1 MPVLSNGLVFIK
13 DLSSKEIC
21 HNRNVFLACRVASLR
36 KVRMETSNRSIFV
49 PLPDGL
55 TLKRDTDYDWSV
67 AITLDIGVGNVT
79 DVGVGGNVRGG
90 LRLNASSSFSTGLL
104 ANGDWEGSSMW
115 LAASSSAAMPAG
127 CSGCA
132 VAAQLRK
139 VRKSFRLTV
148 LVVRNNDCLLRQA
161 QNEQDGE
168 CNEAW
173 VLCRNSRCPLA
184 T

>member
-1 MPVLSNGLVFIK
+1 MYG
-13 DLSSKEIC
+13 
-21 HNRNVFLACRVASLR
+21 FLACRVAALH
-36 KVRMETSNRSIFV
+36 KVRMETSNRSIFI
-49 PLPDGL
+49 PLPAGL
-55 TLKRDTDYDWSV
+55 TLKSDTDYDWSV
-67 AITLDIGVGNVT
+67 AITLDTGIGVGG
-79 DVGVGGNVRGG
+79 DVRGG
-90 LRLNASSSFSTGLL
+90 LKLNASSSFSTGLL
-104 ANGDWEGSSMW
+104 ANDDWEGSSMW

-139 VRKSFRLTV
+139 VRKSLRLTV
-148 LVVRNNDCLLRQA
+148 LAVRNNGCLLRQA

>member
-1 MPVLSNGLVFIK
+1 LSCQTIWFSSSNKLK
-13 DLSSKEIC
+13 HALS
-21 HNRNVFLACRVASLR
+21 FLARRAVSFR

-55 TLKRDTDYDWSV
+55 TLKSDTDYDWSV
-67 AITLDIGVGNVT
+67 AITLDTGVGNAN
-79 DVGVGGNVRGG
+79 GVGGDVRSG
-90 LRLNASSSFSTGLL
+90 LKLNASSSFSTGLL

-139 VRKSFRLTV
+139 VRKSLRLTV